1 MTAIPQEELARIQ
14 ELIVE
19 GDLRV
24 SAQLTRIEQM
34 IEQGRDTTEAKRL
47 LETLEQILD
56 GWHIHRRLILDRVAR
71 G

>member
-1 MTAIPQEELARIQ
+1 MAIPQEELARIQ

-24 SAQLTRIEQM
+24 SAQLARIEQM
-34 IEQGRDTTEAKRL
+34 IEQGRDTTEAKQL

-56 GWHIHRRLILDRVAR
+56 GWHIYRRLILDRVAR